1 MSQGKLYKV
10 MARLAGVRPEEG
22 RRTLLAAA
30 FYFFFVAHV
39 VMVKS
44 ATNALF
50 LSRHNPRHL
59 PYLYIMVAILV
70 AIIVVFAS
78 RQLADPRRRLLRL
91 LSLSG
96 VAGALVLGWAA
107 LRFNLAQISPALYLF
122 EEVAA
127 TALNIQFWSVAGDIF
142 DPQEGKRVFGIL
154 TGGGMTGSIFG
165 GLFVHQAGMTIGT
178 VNLLLTGAAML
189 LVCVV
194 LAQELAKHFGRA
206 DALGERMLSLRQGF
220 HYVATDRYP
229 RIFGLLM
236 LVSMVLTAF
245 VDYFFRT
252 SARAFLGE
260 DQLAVLFGDLNAYV
274 GIISVIFLFVLSG
287 RILRTMGIFRYLL
300 IVPIGMAAVCTLSI
314 FYPVFLAVY
323 LLKIIENSGSLSI
336 NQAGLQ
342 LLYNPV
348 PTILRAT
355 TRGVIDGF
363 MRKTGYAVGGALLLL
378 LTPFLKRPYYE
389 FVIIGMLVLFVALLL
404 RLWVL
409 YIRSLDEKIRVGAR
423 GPVRLRLEDAATHK
437 VLLQGLQSEDEEL
450 VLTSLR
456 LLAGIESVEIRPVLR
471 RLMHSESE
479 QLRIAAIETVA
490 ARGCKDFLFDLLG
503 VINTGSRRCRVA
515 AVRAVV
521 SLDPSQ
527 SGGALAPYMNSND
540 PGLVAVAI
548 EALIQTRGY
557 TAGNPAVSRL
567 EEILER
573 GPETPP
579 GVRRETARLLGRL
592 GGGRYAQHLS
602 VYLSDPDPSVR
613 RIAAESAKMVYREDF
628 VPLLLNMLSD
638 RETRS
643 EARDALAAHGDR
655 VIDVLKVWLDDRERP
670 LEVRLRL
677 PQVIRKIGTQQAGEV
692 LLFSN
697 IQDDAFLRY
706 RIAVAVSGIRLQG
719 SDVHFDR
726 KWTLEAVD
734 RRLESYRHYAR
745 IFDRLARY
753 LPPRSLVLKVLR
765 DRLEQNIEV
774 AFRALGLIYPHRTI
788 MNIYHRLKNSKGR
801 GEIWSDAIEL
811 LDNLIDRESRARI
824 FPILE
829 GHSALLAISPAM
841 PWDATLDEIR
851 ETMGEL
857 CESRDLLLRAAA
869 VHTRCQLGEDCAEL
883 YPVLVKGK
891 DTMNIMEKVLFL
903 ESVNI
908 FRQNNIDDLT
918 ALASIAKE
926 RTFKPGEHILREGEP
941 GDALY
946 IITQGN
952 ADIIK
957 NGKKLLKVEEK
968 ASLGSVSL
976 LDQKPHAADAV
987 AATRCEVLVID
998 RNDFMDLVADR
1009 VELLHGIFLALTER
1023 LRALLAVT
1031 EEGGLAEEE
1040 YDDGPTNPV

>member
-1 MSQGKLYKV
+1 

-50 LSRHNPRHL
+50 LSRHNPQHL
-59 PYLYIMVAILV
+59 PYLYILVAILV
-70 AIIVVFAS
+70 ATIVVFAA
-78 RQLADPRRRLLRL
+78 RQLADPRLRMLRL
-91 LSLSG
+91 LSLTG
-96 VAGALVLGWAA
+96 VAGTLVVGWAL
-107 LRFNLAQISPALYLF
+107 LRFDVAAVSPALYLF

-178 VNLLLTGAAML
+178 VNLLMTGAAML

-194 LAQELAKHFGRA
+194 LARDLAKHIGRA
-206 DALGERMLSLRQGF
+206 DALGERMMTLRQGF
-220 HYVATDRYP
+220 HYVVTDKYP
-229 RIFGLLM
+229 RTFGLLM
-236 LVSMVLTAF
+236 LLSMVLTAF
-245 VDYFFRT
+245 VDFFFRT
-252 SARAFLGE
+252 SARAFLEE

-274 GIISVIFLFVLSG
+274 GIISVVFLFTLSG

-300 IVPIGMAAVCTLSI
+300 IVPIGMAAACTLSI

-323 LLKIIENSGSLSI
+323 VLKIIESSGSLSI

-363 MRKTGYAVGGALLLL
+363 MRKTGYAVGGVLLLL
-378 LTPFLKRPYYE
+378 LTPFLERPFFE
-389 FVIIGMLVLFVALLL
+389 LAIIGMLVLFVAMLL

-423 GPVRLRLEDAATHK
+423 GPVRLRLEDGATHK
-437 VLLQGLQSEDEEL
+437 VLLKGLQSQDEEL

-456 LLAGIESVEIRPVLR
+456 LLSSIKTVDVRKTLR
-471 RLMHSESE
+471 RLMRGESE

-490 ARGCKDFLFDLLG
+490 ERGYKDFLFDLLG

-557 TAGNPAVSRL
+557 TAGNPAVGRL
-567 EEILER
+567 EELLEL
-573 GPETPP
+573 GQEAPP

-592 GGGRYAQHLS
+592 GGGRYAQHLAG
-602 VYLSDPDPSVR
+602 YLADPAPSVR
-613 RIAAESAKMVYREDF
+613 RIAAKSAQRVYREDF

-638 RETRS
+638 RETRV
-643 EARDALAAHGDR
+643 EARDALAAYGDR
-655 VIDVLKVWLDDRERP
+655 VVEVLEEWLNDRERP

-677 PQVIRKIGTQQAGEV
+677 PQVIRMIGTQRAGEV

-697 IQDDAFLRY
+697 IDDDAFLRY
-706 RIAVAVSGIRLQG
+706 RIAVSVSGIRLQG
-719 SDVHFDR
+719 SGVHFDR
-726 KWTLEAVD
+726 KWTLEATD
-734 RRLESYRHYAR
+734 RRLDSYRYYAR
-745 IFDRLARY
+745 IYDRLARY

-774 AFRALGLIYPHRTI
+774 AFRALGLVYPHRTI
-788 MNIYHRLKNSKGR
+788 MNIYYRLKNSKGR

-829 GHSALLAISPAM
+829 GHGALVAISPAM

-851 ETMGEL
+851 DTMAEL
-857 CESRDLLLRAAA
+857 SESRDLLLRATTI
-869 VHTRCQLGEDCAEL
+869 HTRCQLGDDCADL

-908 FRQNNIDDLT
+908 FRQNNLDDLT
-918 ALASIAKE
+918 ALASIARE
-926 RTFKPGEHILREGEP
+926 RTFKPGEYILREGEP
-941 GDALY
+941 GDALF
-946 IITQGN
+946 IITKGH
-952 ADIIK
+952 AEIIK
-957 NGKKLLKVEEK
+957 KGKKLLKVEEK

-987 AATRCEVLVID
+987 AASACEALVID
-998 RNDFMDLVADR
+998 RVDFMDLVADR
-1009 VELLHGIFLALTER
+1009 VELLHGIFLALTDR

>member
-1 MSQGKLYKV
+1 MAQGQFSKV
-10 MARLAGVRPEEG
+10 MAHLAGVRPEEG

-50 LSRHNPRHL
+50 LSRHNPKHL
-59 PYLYIMVAILV
+59 PYLYILVAVFV
-70 AIIVVFAS
+70 AIIVVFAA
-78 RQLADPRRRLLRL
+78 RQLADPRRRMLRM
-91 LSLSG
+91 LSLTG
-96 VAGALVLGWAA
+96 VAGALVLGWVV
-107 LRFNLAQISPALYLF
+107 LRFDLAPISPALYLF
-122 EEVAA
+122 AEVSA

-178 VNLLLTGAAML
+178 VNLVMTGAAML

-194 LAQELAKHFGRA
+194 LAQELAKHPGRT
-206 DALGERMLSLRQGF
+206 DALGERMVSLRQGF
-220 HYVATDRYP
+220 GYVATDKYP
-229 RIFGLLM
+229 RTFGLL
-236 LVSMVLTAF
+236 LLISMVLTAF

-252 SARAFLGE
+252 SARALLEE
-260 DQLAVLFGDLNAYV
+260 DQLAVLFGDLNVYV
-274 GIISVIFLFVLSG
+274 GIISVVFLFTLSG

-300 IVPIGMAAVCTLSI
+300 IVPICMAAACTLSI
-314 FYPVFLAVY
+314 FYPVFLVVY
-323 LLKIIENSGSLSI
+323 SLKIIESSGSLSI

-363 MRKTGYAVGGALLLL
+363 MRKTGYAVGGGLLLL
-378 LTPFLKRPYYE
+378 LASFLEWPYFE
-389 FVIIGMLVLFVALLL
+389 LSIIGMLVLFVVLLL

-409 YIRSLDEKIRVGAR
+409 YIRSLDEKIRVGVR
-423 GPVRLRLEDAATHK
+423 GPVCLRLEDGATHK
-437 VLLQGLQSEDEEL
+437 VLLHGLQSENEEL

-456 LLAGIESVEIRPVLR
+456 LLSGIKSVEIRPTLR
-471 RLMHSESE
+471 RLMHSDSE
-479 QLRIAAIETVA
+479 VLRITAIETVA
-490 ARGCKDFLFDLLG
+490 ERGCKDFLFDLLG

-527 SGGALAPYMNSND
+527 SGGALAPYINSND

-557 TAGNPAVSRL
+557 TTGNPALGRL
-567 EEILER
+567 EELLER
-573 GPETPP
+573 GAQAPP

-602 VYLSDPDPSVR
+602 SYLSDSDPSVR
-613 RIAAESAKMVYREDF
+613 RIAAESAKRIYREDF
-628 VPLLLNMLSD
+628 VPLLLNLLSN
-638 RETRS
+638 RETRA
-643 EARDALAAHGDR
+643 EARDALAVYGDR
-655 VIDVLKVWLDDRERP
+655 VIDVLGAWLNDRDRP

-677 PQVIRKIGTQQAGEV
+677 PQVIRMIGTQRAGEA

-697 IQDDAFLRY
+697 IQDDAILRH
-706 RIAVAVSGIRLQG
+706 RIAVGISGIRLQG
-719 SDVHFDR
+719 SKVHFDR
-726 KWTLEAVD
+726 KWTLEATD
-734 RRLESYRHYAR
+734 RRLDSYRHYAR
-745 IFDRLARY
+745 IYDRLARY

-774 AFRALGLIYPHRTI
+774 AFRALGLIYPHRII
-788 MNIYHRLKNSKGR
+788 MTIYHRLKNSRGR

-811 LDNLIDRESRARI
+811 LDNLIDIESRARI

-829 GHSALLAISPAM
+829 DHGVLIAISPSM
-841 PWDATLDEIR
+841 PGDAPLEEIR

-857 CESRDLLLRAAA
+857 CESRDLLLRATAI
-869 VHTRCQLGEDCAEL
+869 HTRCQLGDDCAEL

-908 FRQNNIDDLT
+908 FRQNNLDDLT

-926 RTFKPGEHILREGEP
+926 RTFKSGEHILREGEP

-946 IITQGN
+946 IITKGH
-952 ADIIK
+952 AHVIK
-957 NGKKLLKVEEK
+957 KGKKLLEVEEK

-987 AATRCEVLVID
+987 AATMCEVLVID
-998 RNDFMDLVADR
+998 RIDFMDLVSDR

-1023 LRALLAVT
+1023 LRVLLAVT
-1031 EEGGLAEEE
+1031 AEGGLAEE